1 MAGEAMKPHKE
12 KTVQHKGKTKIVM
25 IDYINGTLAELAP
38 TKAVVE
44 AGGVGYELNIS
55 LTTYSALEGKAEA
68 KLYVYEDIR
77 EDAWVLFG
85 FSGKSERELFLY
97 LKSVSGIGGNTAR
110 TILSSYS
117 VGELCHIIA
126 NGEDGMLKKVKGIGG
141 KTAQRIIVELQ
152 DKLQNS
158 ALLADSANA
167 VSAQAVNAALNE
179 EGEEALGALITLGF
193 SPAPA
198 KKAVKTL
205 LERNPKMN
213 AEELIKQALKMI

>member
-1 MAGEAMKPHKE
+1 
-12 KTVQHKGKTKIVM
+12 M
-25 IDYINGTLAELAP
+25 IDYINGKVSELAP
-38 TKAVVE
+38 TRAVVE
-44 AGGVGYELNIS
+44 ASGVGYELNIS

-85 FSGKSERELFLY
+85 FSSKSERELFLY
-97 LKSVSGIGGNTAR
+97 LISVSGIGGNTAR

-117 VGELCHIIA
+117 VGELCNIIA

-141 KTAQRIIVELQ
+141 KTAQRIIVDLK

-158 ALLADSANA
+158 ALLADGANT
-167 VSAQAVNAALNE
+167 VSVQGASVALNE
-179 EGEEALGALITLGF
+179 EGEEALAALVTLGF

-198 KKAVKTL
+198 KKAVKSL
-205 LERNPKMN
+205 LENDANMK
-213 AEELIKQALKMI
+213 AETIVKKALMMMR

>member
-1 MAGEAMKPHKE
+1 
-12 KTVQHKGKTKIVM
+12 M
-25 IDYINGTLAELAP
+25 IDYINGAITELAP

-55 LTTYSALEGKAEA
+55 LTTYSALEGRTEA

-85 FSGKSERELFLY
+85 FSGKGERELFLY

-126 NGEDGMLKKVKGIGG
+126 NGDDAMLKKVKGIGG
-141 KTAQRIIVELQ
+141 KTAQRIIVELK

-158 ALLADSANA
+158 ALLADGGTALSVSSA
-167 VSAQAVNAALNE
+167 SAALNE

-198 KKAVKTL
+198 KKAVKAL
-205 LERNPKMN
+205 LERDPAMK
-213 AEELIKQALKMI
+213 AEALIKQALKMI

>member
-1 MAGEAMKPHKE
+1 MIGDAKKP
-12 KTVQHKGKTKIVM
+12 HKGKTKTIM
-25 IDYINGTLAELAP
+25 IDYINGALTELTP

-55 LTTYSALEGKAEA
+55 LTTYSALEGKAEV

-77 EDAWVLFG
+77 EDAWILFG

-126 NGEDGMLKKVKGIGG
+126 NGNDAMLKKVKGIGG

-158 ALLADSANA
+158 ALLADGGAA
-167 VSAQAVNAALNE
+167 VSVPSASTALNE

-198 KKAVKTL
+198 KKAVKAL
-205 LERNPKMN
+205 LERDPAMK
-213 AEELIKQALKMI
+213 AEALIKQALKMI

>member
-1 MAGEAMKPHKE
+1 
-12 KTVQHKGKTKIVM
+12 M
-25 IDYINGTLAELAP
+25 IDYISGKINELAP

-44 AGGVGYELNIS
+44 AGGIGYELNIS
-55 LTTYSALEGKAEA
+55 LTTFSMLEGKAET

-85 FSGKSERELFLY
+85 FSSKAERELFLL

-117 VGELCHIIA
+117 VGELCQIIA
-126 NGEDGMLKKVKGIGG
+126 DGQDGMLKRVKGIGG

-152 DKLQNS
+152 DKLRNS
-158 ALLADSANA
+158 ALLAGEGSSVSVQNA
-167 VSAQAVNAALNE
+167 VVSLSE
-179 EGEEALGALITLGF
+179 EGEEALAALTTLGF

-198 KKAVKTL
+198 KKAVKAL
-205 LERNPKMN
+205 LEKDPALK
-213 AEELIKQALKMI
+213 AEALIKQALKMM

>member
-1 MAGEAMKPHKE
+1 
-12 KTVQHKGKTKIVM
+12 M
-25 IDYINGTLAELAP
+25 IDYINGKVSELAP
-38 TKAVVE
+38 TRAVVE
-44 AGGVGYELNIS
+44 ASGVGYELNIS

-85 FSGKSERELFLY
+85 FSSKSERELFLY
-97 LKSVSGIGGNTAR
+97 LISVSGIGGNTAR

-117 VGELCHIIA
+117 VGELCNIIA

-141 KTAQRIIVELQ
+141 KTAQRIIVDLK

-158 ALLADSANA
+158 ALLADGANT
-167 VSAQAVNAALNE
+167 VSAQGASVALNE
-179 EGEEALGALITLGF
+179 EGEEALAALVTLGF

-198 KKAVKTL
+198 KKAVKSL
-205 LERNPKMN
+205 LENDANMK
-213 AEELIKQALKMI
+213 AETIVKKALMMMR